1 MLNLVESAR
10 TSSQKC
16 AVRVLDTVFID
27 GANGNSIAWYF
38 TTKNGTISK
47 KKKDKCTL
55 AAVCDRFSRFSLAN
69 PHNSECIVCA
79 VIGGDGTREYLKQEE
94 LNEFVSNRIGDIS
107 GDSFLQVYL
116 RPYDG
121 NAQVVRAVCTVD
133 SSGRNSVVVTGQG
146 IVGAGGVRG
155 DDTSDLQ
162 TEAKDQAKYF
172 CHELTNFFKNDVSD
186 LVLKEVEI
194 ECVLDDNKHLWLS
207 RIPRCFITQ
216 KNGERDIAV
225 NSVLPELG
233 KQASNPDLSS
243 RGSTRSTSPRA
254 QSSESAR
261 GAQQNLLSTANSS
274 SSLSKLLSR
283 IEGGAVHSCA
293 KGPEDLP
300 GLRAWI
306 VDSMDQ
312 DSNGG
317 SGKTKLKWFVDLSL
331 YNGSGSPNPN
341 SAAIYEQRAS
351 IRKSVPHSLLSLLR
365 LSEPLLL
372 GAEHIDT
379 SVAFVGRWKHVFEA
393 WLASQNVVNRI
404 TRTES
409 GTICALNEEQ
419 MDAILKQANEVT
431 VDGNCHAVCQKLESL
446 VESGFNDSP
455 QSLLNITT
463 DSRGASAGVAER
475 AVKTDSAA
483 VAATNKNGEASDR
496 RKISSAGNDGGM
508 MGEPSDAPPL
518 QPYEHSW
525 DNTDNASMVSSIGDG
540 SVVTGAKK
548 KVKIDDAPRYNV
560 YRSSDSPPGVLS
572 KTGKKPS
579 IPVRTKK
586 KKLPIKQPPV
596 EQSIADMDMIAKFA
610 AAKEL

>member
-27 GANGNSIAWYF
+27 GANSNAIAWYF

-47 KKKDKCTL
+47 KKKDKCSL

-69 PHNSECIVCA
+69 PHNAEGIVCA
-79 VIGGDGTREYLKQEE
+79 VISGDGTRKYLKQEE
-94 LNEFVSNRIGDIS
+94 MNDFVNNRIGDLS
-107 GDSFLQVYL
+107 EDSFLQVYL
-116 RPYDG
+116 RPYEG
-121 NAQVVRAVCTVD
+121 NAQVVRAVCTVE
-133 SSGRNSVVVTGQG
+133 SSGRNTVTVTAQG
-146 IVGAGGVRG
+146 IVGARGGCEE
-155 DDTSDLQ
+155 DASDLQ
-162 TEAKDQAKYF
+162 TEANDQAKYF

-207 RIPRCFITQ
+207 RIPKCFIAQ
-216 KNGERDIAV
+216 KNAENDIAI

-233 KQASNPDLSS
+233 KQASNSNLSS
-243 RGSTRSTSPRA
+243 RGSARSTSPRA
-254 QSSESAR
+254 QSTEGSRGGQRTLSA
-261 GAQQNLLSTANSS
+261 ANSS

-300 GLRAWI
+300 GLRSWI

-312 DSNGG
+312 DGNVSGG
-317 SGKTKLKWFVDLSL
+317 KPKLKWFVDLSL

-341 SAAIYEQRAS
+341 SATIYDQRAS
-351 IRKSVPHSLLSLLR
+351 VRKSVPHSLLSLLR

-372 GAEHIDT
+372 GAEHID
-379 SVAFVGRWKHVFEA
+379 SAADFVGRWKHVFEA
-393 WLASQNVVNRI
+393 WLASQNVVNKI

-409 GTICALNEEQ
+409 GTICALNDEQ

-455 QSLLNITT
+455 QSPHNNTA

-483 VAATNKNGEASDR
+483 VVVATRHGEVVDR
-496 RKISSAGNDGGM
+496 RQVSSAGNDGGA
-508 MGEPSDAPPL
+508 MGEPSEAPPL

-525 DNTDNASMVSSIGDG
+525 DHTDNVSLVSSIGDG
-540 SVVTGAKK
+540 SVITSSKK
-548 KVKIDDAPRYNV
+548 KFSIDEAPRYKV
-560 YRSSDSPPGVLS
+560 YRSSDSPQGVPNRA
-572 KTGKKPS
+572 GKKPS
-579 IPVRTKK
+579 IPVRAKK
-586 KKLPIKQPPV
+586 KKLPIKQPPT
-596 EQSIADMDMIAKFA
+596 EHPIADMDMIAKFA
-610 AAKEL
+610 AAKEM